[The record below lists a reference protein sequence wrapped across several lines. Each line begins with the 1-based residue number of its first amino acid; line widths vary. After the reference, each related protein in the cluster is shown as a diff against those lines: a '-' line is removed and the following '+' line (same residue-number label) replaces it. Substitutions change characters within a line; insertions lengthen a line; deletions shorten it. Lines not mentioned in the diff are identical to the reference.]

1 MAKKKETKSQSK
13 KSLDHKTLTPQPTTI
28 DDPSVQIQNL
38 KNLNSV
44 LLQET
49 TNHRNRIQA
58 LLHSNY
64 AAMEISDK
72 NLALEVENSVFVVF
86 AKTQITELGF
96 LFDKVIEEKNEI
108 NYEVAAQKEKMDNF
122 ALLLENEKSNVER
135 LQLDAQNLFDEKA
148 EKERRVQE
156 LEKDRDLA
164 VKKSYESVK
173 VIDELK
179 EKIDMVVKEKD
190 EAQNVNSSQGTKIL
204 NLEIELQR
212 VNDLL
217 ENLKKQEAVMCAKVR
232 EMEGYI
238 GLAVEKENEM
248 MVENSKLVAEKKEM
262 EKSIESL
269 TEERDNVYRT
279 LDMVQRELENRQ
291 REVDEANRARDEIE
305 KVKVSCEN
313 EIVELQGE
321 VSRLMGVVDNLKLS
335 CGEFEE
341 KNNGLLSQV
350 NDYWKAVGEVE
361 LERDNII
368 KEYDEEKNKVESLQS
383 QVVEMEEKIELL
395 LAQVQS
401 YSNVVGEVELERNT
415 IKMGYD
421 EEKNKVENLQS
432 QVVEMEG
439 KLEQL
444 LAQVQSYKNAAEEVE
459 IERDNIKKGYDEEKN
474 KVEDLES
481 HVAELKLKN
490 DIIMK
495 EFSGEKNKVG
505 NLELEVA
512 GLKEKIENA
521 GAELIKI
528 RSEKEKVDETN
539 KELESSL
546 DVLVTEQNVI
556 RRSLNAI
563 KQERDD
569 LRAKFESSCVNSKQA
584 FELLKSTAAHLS
596 KESVEVTPRGEKKKK
611 HEEEVQSFA
620 EELEAIKKAFKAK
633 NEMVDDMKKQVVSLQ
648 KSVFDAHKGKNV
660 WTGISSATAILAA
673 ALTAYIAKGR

>member
-1 MAKKKETKSQSK
+1 
-13 KSLDHKTLTPQPTTI
+13 
-28 DDPSVQIQNL
+28 
-38 KNLNSV
+38 
-44 LLQET
+44 
-49 TNHRNRIQA
+49 
-58 LLHSNY
+58 
-64 AAMEISDK
+64 
-72 NLALEVENSVFVVF
+72 
-86 AKTQITELGF
+86 
-96 LFDKVIEEKNEI
+96 
-108 NYEVAAQKEKMDNF
+108 
-122 ALLLENEKSNVER
+122 
-135 LQLDAQNLFDEKA
+135 
-148 EKERRVQE
+148 
-156 LEKDRDLA
+156 
-164 VKKSYESVK
+164 
-173 VIDELK
+173 
-179 EKIDMVVKEKD
+179 
-190 EAQNVNSSQGTKIL
+190 
-204 NLEIELQR
+204 
-212 VNDLL
+212 
-217 ENLKKQEAVMCAKVR
+217 
-232 EMEGYI
+232 
-238 GLAVEKENEM
+238 
-248 MVENSKLVAEKKEM
+248 
-262 EKSIESL
+262 
-269 TEERDNVYRT
+269 
-279 LDMVQRELENRQ
+279 
-291 REVDEANRARDEIE
+291 
-305 KVKVSCEN
+305 
-313 EIVELQGE
+313 
-321 VSRLMGVVDNLKLS
+321 
-335 CGEFEE
+335 
-341 KNNGLLSQV
+341 
-350 NDYWKAVGEVE
+350 
-361 LERDNII
+361 
-368 KEYDEEKNKVESLQS
+368 
-383 QVVEMEEKIELL
+383 
-395 LAQVQS
+395 
-401 YSNVVGEVELERNT
+401 
-415 IKMGYD
+415 
-421 EEKNKVENLQS
+421 
-432 QVVEMEG
+432 
-439 KLEQL
+439 
-444 LAQVQSYKNAAEEVE
+444 VE

-505 NLELEVA
+505 NLEMEVA